1 MLPRNFSFAKCVVF
15 LKSVKSGMLP
25 QTGISF
31 VSAASALCWL
41 THLAPMPSEQ
51 GIPKISDRPRQR
63 VPLIPPWAQGR
74 ECRSFHLGPKVESAP
89 RLHLGRSL
97 ISGTH
102 PTPLRRPYPTQKPTP
117 MLDENSKTPRMTNCG
132 RRKTR

>member
-1 MLPRNFSFAKCVVF
+1 VF

-51 GIPKISDRPRQR
+51 GIPKIRA
-63 VPLIPPWAQGR
+63 PLPLHCAGIYFQGQ
-74 ECRSFHLGPKVESAP
+74 FG
-89 RLHLGRSL
+89 
-97 ISGTH
+97 
-102 PTPLRRPYPTQKPTP
+102 
-117 MLDENSKTPRMTNCG
+117 
-132 RRKTR
+132 